1 MKTYAIVNKKGG
13 VGKTTTAKNL
23 AYILAVICK
32 KRVLLIDAD
41 PQGNASSIVPYPNEA
56 GLSSL
61 LYYGGAEWYPDLIDH
76 TDIPGLDLMPCG
88 KDLDELD
95 LACMLGRRNALDYL
109 DVLAKLLEVIAGD
122 DEYDVVVIDCPP
134 SLYSLGCLNA
144 LRAADRLIVPTDSSV
159 YSATGMADLLRQ
171 ISLIRQNF
179 PHLTVSGAL
188 ITRYRADDVSQDAVD
203 YLRQESPI
211 PIFQTVIRASDAKVA
226 EATWAGQVDQQWS
239 PWCSASRDYRAWV
252 AELMEKEEPQDGKV

>member
-61 LYYGGAEWYPDLIDH
+61 LYYGGVEYYPDLIDH

-95 LACMLGRRNALDYL
+95 LACMLGRRNALEYL
-109 DVLAKLLEVIAGD
+109 DL
-122 DEYDVVVIDCPP
+122 
-134 SLYSLGCLNA
+134 
-144 LRAADRLIVPTDSSV
+144 
-159 YSATGMADLLRQ
+159 
-171 ISLIRQNF
+171 
-179 PHLTVSGAL
+179 
-188 ITRYRADDVSQDAVD
+188 
-203 YLRQESPI
+203 
-211 PIFQTVIRASDAKVA
+211 
-226 EATWAGQVDQQWS
+226 
-239 PWCSASRDYRAWV
+239 
-252 AELMEKEEPQDGKV
+252 

>member
-1 MKTYAIVNKKGG
+1 MRTYAIVNKKGG

-61 LYYGGAEWYPDLIDH
+61 LYYGGAEWYPDLIDQ

-95 LACMLGRRNALDYL
+95 LACMLGRRNALEYL

-144 LRAADRLIVPTDSSV
+144 LRAADKLIIPTDASV

-171 ISLIRQNF
+171 IALIRQNF
-179 PHLTVSGAL
+179 PPIHLCNWRTNTKFYWIWIKNQQMNLRKLGQICSVARKSTLLLNRTTEL
-188 ITRYRADDVSQDAVD
+188 IIVGVRAITE
-203 YLRQESPI
+203 LRQNKT
-211 PIFQTVIRASDAKVA
+211 Q
-226 EATWAGQVDQQWS
+226 
-239 PWCSASRDYRAWV
+239 
-252 AELMEKEEPQDGKV
+252 L

>member
-1 MKTYAIVNKKGG
+1 MKIYAIVNKKGG

-23 AYILAVICK
+23 AYILAVMCK

-41 PQGNASSIVPYPNEA
+41 PQGNASSIVDYPNEA

-61 LYYGGAEWYPDLIDH
+61 LYWGGAEYYPDLIDN

-95 LACMLGRRNALDYL
+95 LACMLGKRNALDYL
-109 DVLAKLLEVIAGD
+109 DSLRNLLEVIAGD
-122 DEYDVVVIDCPP
+122 EEYDFVIIDCPP

-144 LRAADRLIVPTDSSV
+144 LRAADKLIIPTDASV

-171 ISLIRQNF
+171 IALIRQNF
-179 PHLTVSGAL
+179 PHLDVAGAL
-188 ITRYRADDVSQDAVD
+188 VTRYHANDVSQDAVE

-211 PIFQTVIRASDAKVA
+211 PIFNTVIRASDAKVA

-252 AELMEKEEPQDGKV
+252 AELLEKEGVNNGAV